1 MKRKTI
7 LNSLALF
14 TGIFIL
20 LAANVRLNSAFAQ
33 GIDPDS
39 LPEATT
45 ESEEESETYP
55 TEEVFRNPLYPVPRA
70 ISPYDHFYFV
80 RPYQPDNDFWLAKEY
95 RYGVNKIVSEN
106 THTGIDIELLMN
118 TPVLASGSGTIVW
131 AGWGLLSKDPR
142 YKGDAFGLAVS
153 IEHDFGYQGQPLYT
167 IYAHNNEV
175 LVELGDHVEAG
186 DVIALSGNTGFSN
199 SPHVHFE
206 VRIGENNVYEAYN
219 PELWISPEMGNGV
232 LLGRVTTTFG
242 NILFDHEIFIR
253 NLDTGDFLYAK
264 TYSSMG
270 FINRD
275 PYFQENF
282 AMGDIPAGSYEIII
296 SYYGYNH
303 LGFID
308 IQPGALNYI
317 HFEGIKGISTD
328 LPPVYTHSFFTE
340 ESE

>member
-1 MKRKTI
+1 MKRKGITI
-7 LNSLALF
+7 LLILF
-14 TGIFIL
+14 TGIFIM
-20 LAANVRLNSAFAQ
+20 LAANAWLNSAFAQ
-33 GIDPDS
+33 GIDPDP

-45 ESEEESETYP
+45 EAETGSN
-55 TEEVFRNPLYPVPRA
+55 EEVFRDPLYPVPRA
-70 ISPYDHFYFV
+70 ISPFDHFYFI

-206 VRIGENNVYEAYN
+206 VRIGENNVYKAYN

-253 NLDTGDFLYAK
+253 NLDTGDVLYAK
-264 TYSSMG
+264 TYSSMD

-282 AMGDIPAGSYEIII
+282 ALGDIPAGSYEIII

-317 HFEGIKGISTD
+317 RFEGIKGIFTD
-328 LPPVYTHSFFTE
+328 LPPAYTHSFFAE